1 MDPRISHSS
10 LHTQTPPLAYA
21 RGSVKNTLALAT
33 QSKIHWPIIKTL
45 AAEKIMFDN
54 KILEDLAEK
63 MSKMLPPGLSDL
75 QKEMQK
81 SFHTML
87 VETLKRLDLVTR
99 EEFDIQAEVLL
110 RTREKIDSLE
120 KTIAKL
126 EQKIKKEHTGHKS
139 HKED

>member
-1 MDPRISHSS
+1 
-10 LHTQTPPLAYA
+10 
-21 RGSVKNTLALAT
+21 
-33 QSKIHWPIIKTL
+33 
-45 AAEKIMFDN
+45 MFDN